1 MSRRA
6 LGVAALVVALVAL
19 VALVAAVA
27 PSAGAQTAAQSV
39 EFRRVD
45 SSDPSKVSVL
55 FQYDGNA
62 SDVANLKFTENGNVV
77 PGIKATSAIQAGS
90 PPGVV
95 FVVDSSASTDKNA
108 TMSEARQALKA
119 YVGSAPAG
127 MQFGVVSAGGDATLL
142 QRLTTD
148 RAAVTRALDAITPRG
163 DGALWEG
170 VTRAAAQFETDTTSV
185 PIVVLVTDGNSGT
198 GTPFDL
204 ARGEVSSVGAEVFA
218 IGVKETTLTDEPKTL
233 AAESGGT
240 YLEAAKAGDIG
251 GLVPRLVPAI
261 NGQYAFTYASKAT
274 AGVNDITL
282 DVGGASTLSSYVS
295 GSVARGAKALAY
307 QKPTTDTGIKIFQ
320 NSFGK
325 MLAVL
330 LGLLA
335 AALAAFAII
344 SLVVKED
351 TGLSSVLRPYAEYGT
366 TRESD
371 DEDEDEGRM
380 AQTPFVQRAVEL
392 TGQFAES
399 RGLLVKV
406 EQALERANLPLRAA
420 EAIFFYLA
428 GAAVLTLLVA
438 GVSRNILTALIVAAL
453 LVLAAPAV
461 LNFLSARRKRQF
473 ESQLP
478 DTLQLLS
485 GTLRAGYSMMQGVE
499 AVSQEVDEP
508 MGRELRRVITEARL
522 GRPLEEALDSVAERM
537 DSNDFAW
544 ATMAIRIQR
553 EVGGN
558 LAELLMT
565 VAETMTQRERLRRDV
580 KTLTAEGRMSA
591 YVLGV
596 LPIGLGLAMYVL
608 NPDYM
613 SLLWDSGIG
622 QVMLAVGA
630 VLMAGGFFWMSKI
643 VKIDI

>member
-1 MSRRA
+1 MSRRFG
-6 LGVAALVVALVAL
+6 GVAALLVAL
-19 VALVAAVA
+19 AGLVLGFE
-27 PSAGAQTAAQSV
+27 PTAGAQAGARSV
-39 EFRRVD
+39 QFRRVD
-45 SSDPSKVSVL
+45 SSNPSKVGVL
-55 FQYDGNA
+55 FQYDGDA
-62 SDVANLKFTENGNVV
+62 RDLGSLRFTENGTAV
-77 PGIKATSAIQAGS
+77 PGIKATTALQAGS
-90 PPGVV
+90 PPGVI

-127 MQFGVVSAGGDATLL
+127 MQFGVVSAGGDASLL

-148 RAAVTRALDAITPRG
+148 RAAVTRAFDAITPRG

-185 PIVVLVTDGNSGT
+185 PIVLLVTDGNSGT
-198 GTPFDL
+198 GTPFDV
-204 ARGEVSSVGAEVFA
+204 ARGAVSSVGAEVFA
-218 IGVKETTLTDEPKTL
+218 IGVKEPSLTGDPRTL
-233 AAESGGT
+233 ASESGGT

-251 GLVPRLVPAI
+251 GLVPKLLPAI
-261 NGQYAFTYASKAT
+261 NGQYGFTYATNSP

-282 DVGGASTLSSYVS
+282 DVGGATTLSSYVA

-307 QKPTTDTGIKIFQ
+307 QKPATDSGVKFFQ

-325 MLAVL
+325 TMAVL

-335 AALAAFAII
+335 AALGAFAII

-366 TRESD
+366 TRANE

-392 TGQFAES
+392 TGQIAES

-438 GVSRNILTALIVAAL
+438 GVSRNILSALIVAAL
-453 LVLAAPAV
+453 LVVAAPAS

-473 ESQLP
+473 EGQLP

-508 MGRELRRVITEARL
+508 MGRELRRVVTEARL

-558 LAELLMT
+558 LSELLMT

-591 YVLGV
+591 YVLGI
-596 LPIGLGLAMYVL
+596 LPIGLALAMYVL

-630 VLMAGGFFWMSKI
+630 ALMVGGFFWMSKI
-643 VKIDI
+643 VKIEI